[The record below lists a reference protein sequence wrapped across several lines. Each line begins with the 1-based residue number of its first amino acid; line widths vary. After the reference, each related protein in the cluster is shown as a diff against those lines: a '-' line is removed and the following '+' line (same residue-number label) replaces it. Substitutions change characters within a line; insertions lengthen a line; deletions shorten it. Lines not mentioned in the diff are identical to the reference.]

1 MKLLSEAWVMN
12 RLKQLRLSGFLG
24 FLNAFLWLGLL
35 AVVVSSCTVPQVSA
49 EERLFLDLSVEAI
62 NHIVLPMEEFEGTQV
77 GGLSAIAYDR
87 DRNQYYALS
96 DDRQRPRFYTLS
108 LALKPSGIK
117 AAMVEAVTDL
127 QDQDGNSIAPLDA
140 EGMVLTPSRSLIVS
154 SEGSP
159 QQKIPPKLQE
169 FDLETGHLK
178 TNFRIPERYLLASQ
192 DGEISD
198 PQTQGIQ
205 ENIGFEALT
214 LSAPGGSYEP
224 FRLFAA
230 TEGPL
235 YQDLDVDPDIPF
247 KNRWLHYL
255 IDPNFVGTGQST
267 LLSEHLY
274 SMDPAPLGALLNGLS
289 EILSIDVGGHFL
301 AIERAFGLQGLSIK
315 LYQLATGVA
324 SDVSAIATLKGDTSG
339 ITPIRKRLVADLTP
353 LEPDNLEA
361 MTLGPKLSDGRQ
373 SLIMVSDNN
382 FDDRQETQIWLFTL
396 SGL

>member
-1 MKLLSEAWVMN
+1 MGRGAWGTV
-12 RLKQLRLSGFLG
+12 LG
-24 FLNAFLWLGLL
+24 VCVWLVLLGLG
-35 AVVVSSCTVPQVSA
+35 VSSCGISQVSA

-62 NHIVLPMEEFEGTQV
+62 NHVVLPMDQFEGTRV

-87 DRNQYYALS
+87 DRNRYYGLS
-96 DDRQRPRFYTLS
+96 DDRQRPRFYTLT
-108 LALKPSGIK
+108 LDLNPTGI
-117 AAMVEAVTDL
+117 AAATVEAVIDL
-127 QDQDGNSIAPLDA
+127 KNQTGESIAPLDA

-159 QQKIPPKLQE
+159 RQNIAPKLQE
-169 FDLETGHLK
+169 FDLKTGQLK
-178 TNFRIPERYLLASQ
+178 TNFRIPERYWLAPK
-192 DGEISD
+192 GEATAEA
-198 PQTQGIQ
+198 QTQGVQ

-214 LSAPGGSYEP
+214 ISAPGGPYEP

-235 YQDLDVDPDIPF
+235 YQDLDIDPEIPF

-255 IDPNFVGTGQST
+255 IDPNFAGAGQST
-267 LLSEHLY
+267 LLSEHWY
-274 SMDPAPLGALLNGLS
+274 SMDMAPLGAVLNGLS

-324 SDVSAIATLKGDTSG
+324 SDTSAIATLQGDTSG
-339 ITPIRKRLVADLTP
+339 ITPIRKQLVADLTP
-353 LEPDNLEA
+353 LQPDNLEA
-361 MTLGPKLSDGRQ
+361 MTLGPRLQDGSQ

-382 FDDRQETQIWLFTL
+382 FDDRQETQIWLFKL

>member
-1 MKLLSEAWVMN
+1 MKG
-12 RLKQLRLSGFLG
+12 LR
-24 FLNAFLWLGLL
+24 W
-35 AVVVSSCTVPQVSA
+35 
-49 EERLFLDLSVEAI
+49 
-62 NHIVLPMEEFEGTQV
+62 

-108 LALKPSGIK
+108 LDLTPSSIK
-117 AAMVEAVTDL
+117 SAVVEAVTDL
-127 QDQDGNSIAPLDA
+127 NDQDGHSIAPLDA

-178 TNFRIPERYLLASQ
+178 TNFRIPDRYLLAS
-192 DGEISD
+192 GENSD
-198 PQTQGIQ
+198 DQTQGIQ

-267 LLSEHLY
+267 LLSEHWY

-301 AIERAFGLQGLSIK
+301 GIERAFGLQGLSIK

-339 ITPIRKRLVADLTP
+339 ITPIRKQLVADLTP

-361 MTLGPKLSDGRQ
+361 MTLGPKLSNGRQ

-382 FDDRQETQIWLFTL
+382 FDNRQETQIWLFTL

>member
-1 MKLLSEAWVMN
+1 MARLIRQGTWGTVLSVCVG
-12 RLKQLRLSGFLG
+12 LVL
-24 FLNAFLWLGLL
+24 LGLG
-35 AVVVSSCTVPQVSA
+35 VSSCGIAQVSA

-62 NHIVLPMEEFEGTQV
+62 NHVVLPMDEFEGTRV

-96 DDRQRPRFYTLS
+96 DDRQRPRFYTLA
-108 LALKPSGIK
+108 LDLKPTGI
-117 AAMVEAVTDL
+117 AAAKVGAVTEL
-127 QDQDGNSIAPLDA
+127 NDQAGDSIAPLDA

-159 QQKIPPKLQE
+159 RQNIPPKLQE
-169 FDLETGHLK
+169 FDLETGQLK
-178 TNFRIPERYLLASQ
+178 TNFRLPDRYLLAPKEEAST
-192 DGEISD
+192 G

-214 LSAPGGSYEP
+214 ISAPGGPYEP

-235 YQDLDVDPDIPF
+235 YQDLDLDPEIPF

-255 IDPNFVGTGQST
+255 VDPNFSGAGQST
-267 LLSEHLY
+267 LLSEHWY
-274 SMDPAPLGALLNGLS
+274 AMDVAPLGAVLNGLS
-289 EILSIDVGGHFL
+289 EILSIDVAGHFL
-301 AIERAFGLQGLSIK
+301 AIERAFGLQGVSIK

-324 SDVSAIATLKGDTSG
+324 SDTSAIATLQGDTSG
-339 ITPIRKRLVADLTP
+339 LTPIRKQLVADLTP
-353 LEPDNLEA
+353 LQPDNLEA
-361 MTLGPKLSDGRQ
+361 MTLGPRLQDGSQ

-382 FDDRQETQIWLFTL
+382 FDDRQETQIWLFKL
-396 SGL
+396 DGV